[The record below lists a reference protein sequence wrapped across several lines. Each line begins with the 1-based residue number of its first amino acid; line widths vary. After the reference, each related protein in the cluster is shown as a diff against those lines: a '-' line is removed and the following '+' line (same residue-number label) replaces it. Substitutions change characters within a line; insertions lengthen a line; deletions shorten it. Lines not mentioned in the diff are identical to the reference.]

1 MATPF
6 DATTKELVRLHP
18 EDWLELLG
26 LPPASCELVDA
37 DLATVSTEADRLIR
51 VLTQEPYLVHIEFQA
66 GHDGHRV
73 PGRMLRYNVLA
84 AEQTEHVVLSYV
96 ILLRPEADSP
106 TLTGSVVR
114 LRPSGRQYLYFE
126 YEVLRLWQVPVS
138 HILSGGVS
146 TLPLALLCDLSETS
160 PERVVESL
168 EARIQSEVVI
178 ENRRKLWASTY
189 LLAGIRYAPEIA
201 GKLLLILR
209 ECCKLTRRHYLSEKQ
224 SSHLG
229 GCQWTVYDIPKRS
242 IEKAVAQMK
251 ESMTYQKILADGRQ
265 EGIAEGRAIGLA
277 QGMAQGVAQGMAQ
290 GVAQGERELLLL
302 LGTDRFG
309 PPDASFNEALEKA
322 QEPQLRAWARRLF
335 HAQSWS
341 DLLTLPES

>member
-26 LPPASCELVDA
+26 LPPASCELMDA

-66 GHDGHRV
+66 GHDGHKV

-84 AEQTEHVVLSYV
+84 GEQTEHIVLSYV

-106 TLTGSVVR
+106 ALTGSVVR
-114 LRPSGRQYLYFE
+114 RRPNGSSYLHFE
-126 YEVLRLWQVPVS
+126 YEILRLWQVPVS
-138 HILSGGVS
+138 HVLRGGVS

-168 EARIQSEVVI
+168 EARIETEAVI

-201 GKLLLILR
+201 GKLL
-209 ECCKLTRRHYLSEKQ
+209 
-224 SSHLG
+224 
-229 GCQWTVYDIPKRS
+229 
-242 IEKAVAQMK
+242 EKAVAQMK

-265 EGIAEGRAIGLA
+265 EGIAQGIAEGRSLGI
-277 QGMAQGVAQGMAQ
+277 AQ

-309 PPDASFNEALEKA
+309 PPDASLHEVLEKA

-335 HAQSWS
+335 HATSWAE
-341 DLLTLPES
+341 LLTLPES